1 MTSAREHP
9 LFTTTHWSV
18 VLRAG
23 FGTDTSAATAL
34 EELCRTYWYPLYA
47 YVRRQG
53 RGTEEARDLTQ
64 SFFAS
69 LLERGSLRQVN
80 RERGRFRSFLLASM
94 NHFLADEWD
103 WAHRQRRGGTCEII
117 HLDAVE
123 AENRYRFEPVERLD
137 AARLFERR
145 WAMTAIERAMARL
158 EAEFVDRPKVFCTL
172 QAFLVGDSQGRTAV
186 DAAAELNM
194 SHGAVRATISRMRR
208 RCHQFVRDEIAATVA
223 SAADVEDEYQALLT
237 ALRS

>member
-1 MTSAREHP
+1 MSDPRTHP

-23 FGTDTSAATAL
+23 LGTDTSAASAL

-53 RGTEEARDLTQ
+53 RDTEEARDLTQ

-69 LLERGSLRQVN
+69 LLERGSLRQIN

-94 NHFLADEWD
+94 NHFLADQWD
-103 WAHRQRRGGTCEII
+103 WAHRQKRCGGREVI
-117 HLDAVE
+117 HLDAME
-123 AENRYRFEPVERLD
+123 AEDRYKFEPVERLD

-145 WAMTAIERAMARL
+145 WALTVIERAMARL
-158 EAEFVDRPKVFCTL
+158 EAEFADRPKVFATL
-172 QAFLVGDSQGRTAV
+172 QAFLVGDPQGRTAT
-186 DAAAELNM
+186 DAAAELGM
-194 SHGAVRATISRMRR
+194 THEAVRATISRMRR
-208 RCHQFVRDEIAATVA
+208 RCHQFVRDEIAGTVA
-223 SAADVEDEYQALLT
+223 STAAVEDEYQALL
-237 ALRS
+237 ASLRY